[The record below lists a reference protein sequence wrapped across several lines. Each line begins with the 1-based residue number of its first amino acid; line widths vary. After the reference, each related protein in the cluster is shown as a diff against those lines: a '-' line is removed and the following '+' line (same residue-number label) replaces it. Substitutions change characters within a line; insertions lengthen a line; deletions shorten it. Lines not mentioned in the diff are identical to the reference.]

1 MSPKMVYSSET
12 ARHVYTHAEILE
24 CDYPELWDKA
34 QELVVRL
41 TALQEK
47 IIPTLPMLHQQLPTN
62 IQGLQTPEAQMN
74 LQTYILARS
83 LYAFAEKVFT
93 LLDKQCTELAKALNA
108 NDNYAEEDALAKVER
123 TLEILA
129 NAPLEEISSDSV
141 TGLLRLINVTYEF
154 EYRLDFSVFHMEK
167 ADWTFHDIMGTI
179 AIASIGLC
187 YEDLLQDAI
196 NSALPTC
203 VSVGKLLDDDT
214 MRRVY

>member
-1 MSPKMVYSSET
+1 MTPKMVYSSET

-41 TALQEK
+41 TALQEH
-47 IIPTLPMLHQQLPTN
+47 IIPTLPKLHQQLPTN

-83 LYAFAEKVFT
+83 LYAFAEKAFT
-93 LLDKQCTELAKALNA
+93 LLDEQCTELAKALNA

-129 NAPLEEISSDSV
+129 NAPLEDIASNPQTGLQRLSSV
-141 TGLLRLINVTYEF
+141 TQEF
-154 EYRLDFSVFHMEK
+154 EHRLDFSVFHMEK
-167 ADWTFHDIMGTI
+167 ADWTFHDIMGVI
-179 AIASIGLC
+179 AHSGLC
-187 YEDLLQDAI
+187 REDLLQDTI
-196 NSALPTC
+196 NCALPNC

>member
-1 MSPKMVYSSET
+1 MSPKVVYTRAT
-12 ARHVYTHAEILE
+12 ARRVHTHAEILE
-24 CDYPELWDKA
+24 DDYPELWGKA

-47 IIPTLPMLHQQLPTN
+47 IIPTLPKLHQLLPTN
-62 IQGLQTPEAQMN
+62 IQELQTPEAQIN

-83 LYAFAEKVFT
+83 LYAFAERVFK
-93 LLDKQCTELAKALNA
+93 LLDEQCTELAKALNTS
-108 NDNYAEEDALAKVER
+108 DRYAEDNALSEVKR

-141 TGLLRLINVTYEF
+141 TGLLRLSDVTYEF
-154 EYRLDFSVFHMEK
+154 EHRMDFSVFHMEK

-179 AIASIGLC
+179 ANSGLC
-187 YEDLLQDAI
+187 REDLLQDTI
-196 NSALPTC
+196 NCALPTC

-214 MRRVY
+214 MQRVY

>member
-1 MSPKMVYSSET
+1 MTPKMVYNRET

-41 TALQEK
+41 TALQK
-47 IIPTLPMLHQQLPTN
+47 KLIPTMPKLHQLLPTN
-62 IQGLQTPEAQMN
+62 IQELQTPEAQIN

-83 LYAFAEKVFT
+83 LYSFAGKVFT
-93 LLDKQCTELAKALNA
+93 LLDKQCTELAKALNTH
-108 NDNYAEEDALAKVER
+108 DRYAEDDALAKVKR

-129 NAPLEEISSDSV
+129 NAPLEDITSNPQ
-141 TGLLRLINVTYEF
+141 TGLQRLSDVTYEF
-154 EYRLDFSVFHMEK
+154 EHRLDFPVFHMEK

-179 AIASIGLC
+179 ANSRLC
-187 YEDLLQDAI
+187 REDLLQDAI
-196 NSALPTC
+196 NCALPTC